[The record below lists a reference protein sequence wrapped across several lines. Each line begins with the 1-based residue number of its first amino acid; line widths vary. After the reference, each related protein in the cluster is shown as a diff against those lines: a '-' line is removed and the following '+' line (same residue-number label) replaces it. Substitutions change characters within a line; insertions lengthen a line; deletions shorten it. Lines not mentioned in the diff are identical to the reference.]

1 MNITP
6 ALLEKYYRGQCTAEE
21 KLAVEQWQQSSE
33 IDPEAVLP
41 PETDRHTLK
50 KELWA
55 PLAAELQ
62 KARRPER
69 PARPRVVWRIA
80 ACITLLAGLAVGY
93 SALNRKADHQNMASS
108 ASKILYKTIRTE
120 KGQKASITLPDGTAI
135 KLNGQSELRYPEPF
149 AGTRRL
155 VYLSGE
161 AYFDVA
167 KDPAKPFV
175 IHTST
180 TSTRVLGTE
189 FNLKAYPNEQ
199 VSLAV
204 VEGKVAF
211 GGIRDE
217 QQSRSFTAGQF
228 GIYSMAGKMTRQTLP
243 SLAGHTAWTKNKLI
257 FDGQYLSEVIPVIER
272 WYNIDIRLDNP
283 ALGREKFTG
292 EFTNPTLHFLLDRMA
307 FVMKFKYTQ
316 HQQTVIIR

>member
-6 ALLEKYYRGQCTAEE
+6 GLLEKYYRGQCTAEE

-33 IDPEAVLP
+33 IDPKAVLP
-41 PETDRHTLK
+41 PETDKHSLK

-69 PARPRVVWRIA
+69 PAKARIVWRIA
-80 ACITLLAGLAVGY
+80 ACVTLLAGMAIGY
-93 SALNRKADHQNMASS
+93 SALNRKADQQNIASN
-108 ASKILYKTIRTE
+108 ASKVLYKTIRTE
-120 KGQKASITLPDGTAI
+120 KGQKASITLSDGTAI

-149 AGTRRL
+149 ADTCRL

-167 KDPAKPFV
+167 KDAAKPFV
-175 IHTST
+175 IHTPI
-180 TSTRVLGTE
+180 TSTHVLGTE
-189 FNLKAYPNEQ
+189 FNIKAYPNEQ

-211 GGIRDE
+211 GGIPDE
-217 QQSRSFTAGQF
+217 QRPQSFTANQLGT
-228 GIYSMAGKMTRQTLP
+228 YSKEGKMTRQTLP
-243 SLAGHTAWTKNKLI
+243 SLANHTAWTENKLI
-257 FDGQYLSEVIPVIER
+257 FAEQPLTQVIPVIER
-272 WYNIDIRLDNP
+272 WYNIDIRLENP
-283 ALGREKFTG
+283 ALGQEKFTG
-292 EFTNPTLHFLLDRMA
+292 EFNNPTLHFLLDRMA
-307 FVMKFKYTQ
+307 FVMKFQYTL
-316 HQQTVIIR
+316 HQQTVIIH